1 MSTFS
6 LPASQPFSGIEV
18 SIPSNLTQ
26 YQLLTFRP
34 FTTWLS
40 TLSQSLSQ
48 QSQQSH
54 PFHFDP
60 YHLRSIGIQAVDFFG
75 GQRLGFLKFKATVSN
90 DNGEKIPG
98 AVFMRGGSVAM
109 LIILTPTDSKPNDG
123 EEYVILTLQPR
134 IAAGSLSFVELPAGM
149 LDDSGT
155 FAGAAAK
162 EIEEE
167 PGHSIREDEIV
178 DMTELAV
185 DALTPRERESGTEE
199 HLQKASY
206 PSPGGSDEFIPILMA
221 RKQMKREE
229 INGLKG
235 RLTGLREHGEKIT
248 LRVVRLKD
256 LWKVGARDGK
266 TLVAV
271 ALLEGLRRE
280 GKL

>member
-1 MSTFS
+1 
-6 LPASQPFSGIEV
+6 
-18 SIPSNLTQ
+18 
-26 YQLLTFRP
+26 
-34 FTTWLS
+34 
-40 TLSQSLSQ
+40 
-48 QSQQSH
+48 
-54 PFHFDP
+54 
-60 YHLRSIGIQAVDFFG
+60 
-75 GQRLGFLKFKATVSN
+75 
-90 DNGEKIPG
+90 
-98 AVFMRGGSVAM
+98 M
-109 LIILTPTDSKPNDG
+109 LIILTPSDSRPDAG

-134 IAAGSLSFVELPAGM
+134 VAAGSLSFLELPAGM

-167 PGHSIREDEIV
+167 TGLSVSEDELV
-178 DMTELAV
+178 DMTQLAV
-185 DALTPRERESGTEE
+185 NALTREERESGTEE

-206 PSPGGSDEFIPILMA
+206 PSPGGSDEFIPIMMA
-221 RKQMKREE
+221 RKNMPRQDIE
-229 INGLKG
+229 GLKG

-256 LWKVGARDGK
+256 LWKVGCRDGK